1 MVTEEK
7 SGEHQSQEPLL
18 CGNNTSEIS
27 SVCRVGLTDWK
38 QKWITFFQFE
48 SVPVQPLA
56 VKLGT
61 SMNSINLIF

>member
-27 SVCRVGLTDWK
+27 SVCPVGLTEH
-38 QKWITFFQFE
+38 FFNLSQYLL
-48 SVPVQPLA
+48 SPWLSNWVQA
-56 VKLGT
+56 
-61 SMNSINLIF
+61 